1 MSSPPWMTSWNNQSG
16 GRSGGPTHFRH
27 AGHAE
32 GHTSSWSPLG
42 THQGASSSTTSASGQ
57 AGLPSHLRTTPTPS
71 SANVGG
77 GNREG
82 GGGGGSFG
90 GASTHRLRHEQQEI
104 QRQHGVSWP
113 QLQRMLGAI
122 ALFLFVVLAAHV
134 ADVAAS
140 ATAAEEVAAVVAAC
154 C

>member
-1 MSSPPWMTSWNNQSG
+1 
-16 GRSGGPTHFRH
+16 
-27 AGHAE
+27 
-32 GHTSSWSPLG
+32 
-42 THQGASSSTTSASGQ
+42 
-57 AGLPSHLRTTPTPS
+57 
-71 SANVGG
+71 
-77 GNREG
+77 
-82 GGGGGSFG
+82 
-90 GASTHRLRHEQQEI
+90 
-104 QRQHGVSWP
+104 VSWP